1 MFKWLFGKKKTKIK
15 VTPEVKVSGNRNTV
29 QSVLVGKPTY
39 SNYRADNYVYGFSTN
54 DAYSELSNPVKP
66 KLTSA
71 DVTSNSHDNYASPSY
86 GSGSSSYD
94 SGSSSY
100 DSGSSSCDSGSSSFS
115 SCD

>member
-1 MFKWLFGKKKTKIK
+1 M
-15 VTPEVKVSGNRNTV
+15 TPEVKVSGNRNTV

-86 GSGSSSYD
+86 DSGSSSYD